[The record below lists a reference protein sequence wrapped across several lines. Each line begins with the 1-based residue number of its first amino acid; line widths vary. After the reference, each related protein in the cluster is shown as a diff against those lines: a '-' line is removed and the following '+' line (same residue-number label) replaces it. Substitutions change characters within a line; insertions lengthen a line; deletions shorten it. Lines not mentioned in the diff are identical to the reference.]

1 MEPIQT
7 SLKKWMKENRTFQ
20 TVYVEMKQEILADP
34 DVIEILENHP
44 SLRKESIDRQLM
56 KLYEYH
62 SQNKN
67 CDNCSNG
74 GCSNN
79 VLPGYKP
86 RIEINDQEIHIYYE
100 KCKYTIEH
108 EKQQKRSKLIK
119 SLHMPKEIL
128 QASMWELDDQ
138 DPKRHDAIRK
148 VIAYVNTLDTG
159 KTPEKGLY
167 FYGPFGVGKTY
178 FLGAIANELADHHIA
193 CMLIY
198 MPEFVREMKASLGD
212 DSLQD
217 KIEQFKTIPVLMID
231 DIGAESISA
240 WFRDEILGSI
250 LQYRMMERLPVFFS
264 SNYSLSQLEKHLSI
278 TSKGDV
284 EELKAGRIIERMKQ
298 LSDQVPL
305 FSENRRK

>member
-1 MEPIQT
+1 MEPIQK
-7 SLKKWMKENRTFQ
+7 SLKKWMRENQTFQ
-20 TVYVEMKQEILADP
+20 TVYGEMKKEILTDP
-34 DVIEILENHP
+34 DIIEILENHP
-44 SLRKESIDRQLM
+44 SLTKESIDRQLM

-67 CDNCSNG
+67 CDNCAKG
-74 GCSNN
+74 GCANN

-100 KCKYTIEH
+100 KCKYTILQ
-108 EKQQKRSKLIK
+108 EKQQQRAKLIK
-119 SLHMPKEIL
+119 SLHMPKDVL
-128 QASMWELDDQ
+128 QASMRDLDDQ

-148 VIAYVNTLDTG
+148 VIEYVNALDDG
-159 KTPEKGLY
+159 KAPEKGFY

-178 FLGAIANELADHHIA
+178 FLGAIANELADNHIQ

-198 MPEFVREMKASLGD
+198 MPEFVREMKASLGN
-212 DSLQD
+212 DSLQE

-264 SNYSLSQLEKHLSI
+264 SNYSLSQLEKHLAI

-298 LSDQVPL
+298 LSEQVPL
-305 FSENRRK
+305 FSENRRR